1 LLELVE
7 IKSRF
12 EQDSH
17 PQLRPQGSNST
28 VQKCH
33 GRSKDVWVSVLNA
46 ERMSSKLFSLAAH
59 GRFLVRRSSQPRLV
73 MGSLIFPSRHLSSSI
88 FVSKHYEIDKN
99 ELKDVL
105 EQMETRYRKSNDGYE
120 LQVCNFCNK
129 GNKHKESN
137 MWKLK
142 VNCDGSYHCFRCSVH
157 GTWFDLKRRLN
168 SSYHNGNEIMQGSES
183 FEKNNLLD
191 GVQAKNDTAV
201 IPDQVVMNSHA
212 QQIQIKNDP
221 NSKLAVDY
229 LTQTR
234 KISKPIFLK

>member
-1 LLELVE
+1 M
-7 IKSRF
+7 
-12 EQDSH
+12 
-17 PQLRPQGSNST
+17 ST
-28 VQKCH
+28 KFFFV
-33 GRSKDVWVSVLNA
+33 
-46 ERMSSKLFSLAAH
+46 AAG
-59 GRFLVRRSSQPRLV
+59 GRFHLSRSLKPRLAPV
-73 MGSLIFPSRHLSSSI
+73 LSLFNPRHFSSSTSI

-168 SSYHNGNEIMQGSES
+168 SSPHNDNEIVQES
-183 FEKNNLLD
+183 VSFDNNPIE
-191 GVQAKNDTAV
+191 GIPAKNEAV
-201 IPDQVVMNSHA
+201 IPDQVVMNAHA

-221 NSKLAVDY
+221 NSKFAVDY